1 MDRAL
6 ALRRNVVMVLLA
18 LGIVEKRSDKLA
30 NKLAV
35 QRLQMLFALSL
46 LVDDQDMV
54 LLRRFLRCLLRD
66 MATSHFK
73 QRIGG

>member
-1 MDRAL
+1 
-6 ALRRNVVMVLLA
+6 MVLLA

-54 LLRRFLRCLLRD
+54 LLRRFLRSLLRD